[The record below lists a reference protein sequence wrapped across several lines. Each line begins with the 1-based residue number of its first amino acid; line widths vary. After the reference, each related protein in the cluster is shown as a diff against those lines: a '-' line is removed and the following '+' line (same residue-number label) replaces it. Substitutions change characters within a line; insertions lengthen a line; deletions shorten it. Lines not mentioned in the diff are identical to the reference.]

1 MQLEPMKLITVVAE
15 KFIKD
20 QLVQKVLEL
29 GATGCSYH
37 PTEGKGLREARHD
50 DAFSENFQL
59 KVVCPD
65 GVAAKILAYISE
77 HFFAHYAIVVW
88 LTDVEVMRGKHFQ
101 KSPS

>member
-1 MQLEPMKLITVVAE
+1 MQLEPMKLITIVAE

-20 QLVQKVLEL
+20 QIVSKVLEL

-59 KVVCPD
+59 KVVCPAD
-65 GVAAKILAYISE
+65 VCERIMTYISE
-77 HFFAHYAIVVW
+77 HYFAHFAIVAWV
-88 LTDVEVMRGKHFQ
+88 TDVDVLRGKHFR
-101 KSPS
+101 KSPG